1 MYRVSHRSIPVIW
14 LAIAG
19 LAFVLGLTLNP
30 GEATRADARRD
41 GFQNRVL
48 EVTASGAGLKVRA
61 APSQA
66 ADIIDTLYWG
76 DRVLWMGDSTEAEGS
91 EWLNVG
97 SGSGLTG
104 WIVNVD
110 GWTIEM
116 DPVYTTPGTG
126 LGAQVR
132 VTEMGDS
139 SHCREEPSSLS
150 TEAQTMQAGTQAV
163 VVGGPYQ
170 AEYWIWWQYELP
182 NGHRCWIVDI
192 PGWFEVTAPRTP

>member
-1 MYRVSHRSIPVIW
+1 MQTNSLLI
-14 LAIAG
+14 LMCLIAV
-19 LAFVLGLTLNP
+19 A
-30 GEATRADARRD
+30 ATV
-41 GFQNRVL
+41 Q
-48 EVTASGAGLKVRA
+48 AS
-61 APSQA
+61 
-66 ADIIDTLYWG
+66 
-76 DRVLWMGDSTEAEGS
+76 EAESPLGHTS
-91 EWLNVG
+91 ALFDG
-97 SGSGLTG
+97 KSL
-104 WIVNVD
+104 D